1 MTFHTM
7 IDASYH
13 VAVHLAKRFQMR
25 RFLEMDQPETRITY
39 GSHVCYIYVM
49 YIFWKCV
56 KKIKVKKKKKNF
68 FLIVY
73 ISELIEQ
80 S

>member
-25 RFLEMDQPETRITY
+25 RFLEIYQPETRIAY
-39 GSHVCYIYVM
+39 GSHVCYIYAM
-49 YIFWKCV
+49 YIF
-56 KKIKVKKKKKNF
+56 
-68 FLIVY
+68 
-73 ISELIEQ
+73 
-80 S
+80 